1 MAYLNRATLI
11 GNIGK
16 DPEIKTLQ
24 NGRKFV
30 SFSLATSKRY
40 RDNNGEQKEETQWH
54 NIRIAGKSAE
64 SFEKCGVK
72 KGTPVYLEGEIS
84 YRTWNDD
91 AGIRHDMTE
100 IVCFTFQLLGSR
112 QKAQGNAAS
121 AYDYTNHPQ
130 QAQQPA
136 QDSSGWQAPDGDDDL
151 PF

>member
-1 MAYLNRATLI
+1 MASVNKVIIL

-16 DPEIKTLQ
+16 DPVVRQ
-24 NGRKFV
+24 FNNGGKAV
-30 SFSLATSKRY
+30 QFSVATSKKY
-40 RDNNGEQKEETQWH
+40 RDASGEMKEETAWH

-72 KGTPVYLEGEIS
+72 KGTPIYIEGELN
-84 YRTWNDD
+84 YRTWNDN

-112 QKAQGNAAS
+112 QQANGNAAPT
-121 AYDYTNHPQ
+121 YDYANTQQ
-130 QAQQPA
+130 QAQ
-136 QDSSGWQAPDGDDDL
+136 GYAPPSDDELDGL

>member
-1 MAYLNRATLI
+1 MAFLNKCMLI

-40 RDNNGEQKEETQWH
+40 RDASGEMKEETAWH
-54 NIRIAGKSAE
+54 NIKIAGKSAE

-72 KGTPVYLEGEIS
+72 KGTPIYLEGEIS
-84 YRTWNDD
+84 YRTWNDN

-112 QKAQGNAAS
+112 QQAQGNAAP
-121 AYDYTNHPQ
+121 AYDYANPPQ
-130 QAQQPA
+130 QEQASAQTE
-136 QDSSGWQAPDGDDDL
+136 DDL
-151 PF
+151 DGLPF

>member
-16 DPEIKTLQ
+16 APEIKTLQ

-54 NIRIAGKSAE
+54 NIVIWGKTAE
-64 SFEKCGVK
+64 TFENIGIV
-72 KGTPVYLEGEIS
+72 KGTPVYLEGEIR

-112 QKAQGNAAS
+112 QQAQGNADH
-121 AYDYTNHPQ
+121 AYDYAKPPKQ
-130 QAQQPA
+130 SQAI
-136 QDSSGWQAPDGDDDL
+136 APTDDDL
-151 PF
+151 YGLPF

>member
-72 KGTPVYLEGEIS
+72 KGTSIYLEGEIS
-84 YRTWNDD
+84 YRTWNDN

-112 QKAQGNAAS
+112 QLPQGNADP
-121 AYDYTNHPQ
+121 AYDYAKPPQ
-130 QAQQPA
+130 QAQA
-136 QDSSGWQAPDGDDDL
+136 SAPTDDDL
-151 PF
+151 DGLPF

>member
-1 MAYLNRATLI
+1 MASVNKAI
-11 GNIGK
+11 IVGNIGK
-16 DPEIKTLQ
+16 DPVVRNFA
-24 NGRKFV
+24 NGKV
-30 SFSLATSKRY
+30 VQFSVATSKKY
-40 RDNNGEQKEETQWH
+40 RDASGEMKEETSWH

-72 KGTPVYLEGEIS
+72 KGTPIYLEGEIS
-84 YRTWNDD
+84 YRTWNDN

-112 QKAQGNAAS
+112 QQGNGNADTTH
-121 AYDYTNHPQ
+121 DYSHGGTH
-130 QAQQPA
+130 AQQPA

>member
-1 MAYLNRATLI
+1 MAYLNKVFLM

-16 DPEIKTLQ
+16 DQ
-24 NGRKFV
+24 VVRSFNNGGKV
-30 SFSLATSKRY
+30 VQFSVATSKKY
-40 RDNNGEQKEETQWH
+40 RDASGEMKEETAWH

-72 KGTPVYLEGEIS
+72 KGTPIYLEGELN
-84 YRTWNDD
+84 YRTWNDN

-112 QKAQGNAAS
+112 QHDGNSNAATS
-121 AYDYTNHPQ
+121 YPPQ
-130 QAQQPA
+130 QAQA
-136 QDSSGWQAPDGDDDL
+136 SAPSDEDLDGL